1 MSEKEQCNEACRQ
14 QRVFYC
20 REKKRKKKPE
30 KLLLQTFFF
39 VFSIHTGKLYFEML
53 VNVPT
58 YSTHSYYQDFILHDF
73 FFRVVKKQEK
83 AKKFSVIE
91 LRSPGLGVDI
101 SMHVIAACD
110 RYLMRR

>member
-1 MSEKEQCNEACRQ
+1 MYLRIQLTAIIKIS
-14 QRVFYC
+14 FYM
-20 REKKRKKKPE
+20 
-30 KLLLQTFFF
+30 
-39 VFSIHTGKLYFEML
+39 I
-53 VNVPT
+53 
-58 YSTHSYYQDFILHDF
+58 F

>member
-1 MSEKEQCNEACRQ
+1 
-14 QRVFYC
+14 
-20 REKKRKKKPE
+20 
-30 KLLLQTFFF
+30 
-39 VFSIHTGKLYFEML
+39 ML